1 MSVRT
6 LKLTCKPP
14 STHLPIRFIVN
25 SVLKMNLFLRTGKY
39 VGQKVPG
46 ASLAVMMIEGIVP
59 KSLRSWFGVVKTA
72 VIDRNDNCD
81 EDYACS
87 LVEEESDETG

>member
-1 MSVRT
+1 
-6 LKLTCKPP
+6 
-14 STHLPIRFIVN
+14 
-25 SVLKMNLFLRTGKY
+25 MNLFLRTGKY

-72 VIDRNDNCD
+72 VIDRNDNYD
-81 EDYACS
+81 EDYACN
-87 LVEEESDETG
+87 LVEEESDEQDN

>member
-1 MSVRT
+1 M
-6 LKLTCKPP
+6 
-14 STHLPIRFIVN
+14 
-25 SVLKMNLFLRTGKY
+25 
-39 VGQKVPG
+39 PG